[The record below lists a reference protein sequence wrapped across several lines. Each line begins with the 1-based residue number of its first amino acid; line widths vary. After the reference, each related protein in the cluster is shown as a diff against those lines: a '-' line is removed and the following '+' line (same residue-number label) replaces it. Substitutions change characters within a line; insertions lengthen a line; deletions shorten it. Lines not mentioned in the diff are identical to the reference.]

1 MFLKNLVKD
10 TKSIIL
16 LAVLSFVLLES
27 LVLIGV
33 TYIKKSDTKNYLSIV
48 SPDFKSHIDIA
59 SSHLTDISR
68 IFYDITIDKPKIE
81 DLMFKA
87 SSTQNEKLQAKL
99 RQELYQELVPS
110 YEYMKKYNVRQ
121 LHFQLP
127 KTVSFLRFHKP
138 SKFGDSLLGVRETLE
153 YVNEFRTPISAFEEG
168 RIFNGFRNVYPIY
181 KDNIFVGTV
190 EISFSFSGMQ
200 EILSKIDSTTY
211 IFLIKESIV
220 GSKVFDE
227 EKLNYK
233 KSEFKQFL
241 YDKTT
246 LKDTMQIGL
255 KEVTKIN
262 SHIAE
267 KVNKSLKEGKL
278 FSLFYKEK
286 EMYENN
292 TIIISF
298 VPVSNLEDEVVAYII
313 HYEFGN
319 FIDLIFKNLQ
329 ALFWLLT
336 LLAFILSSIFT
347 GMIFNEKKKQK
358 LIHDFAIHDSLT
370 GIYNRE
376 GINEIINQKIAEA
389 KETNKN
395 FSVIFFDIDFFKRV
409 NDIYGHDMG
418 DYVLENIANIV
429 SSEIKKGDIFAR
441 WGGEEFMLF
450 LPNTDMKTAVEL
462 ANTLRAMIEEHAFSN
477 IDSITCSF
485 GVTILRNN
493 EEKTAFLKRADRLLY
508 KAKESGRNCVKSA

>member
-1 MFLKNLVKD
+1 
-10 TKSIIL
+10 
-16 LAVLSFVLLES
+16 
-27 LVLIGV
+27 
-33 TYIKKSDTKNYLSIV
+33 
-48 SPDFKSHIDIA
+48 
-59 SSHLTDISR
+59 
-68 IFYDITIDKPKIE
+68 
-81 DLMFKA
+81 
-87 SSTQNEKLQAKL
+87 
-99 RQELYQELVPS
+99 
-110 YEYMKKYNVRQ
+110 
-121 LHFQLP
+121 
-127 KTVSFLRFHKP
+127 
-138 SKFGDSLLGVRETLE
+138 
-153 YVNEFRTPISAFEEG
+153 
-168 RIFNGFRNVYPIY
+168 
-181 KDNIFVGTV
+181 
-190 EISFSFSGMQ
+190 
-200 EILSKIDSTTY
+200 
-211 IFLIKESIV
+211 
-220 GSKVFDE
+220 
-227 EKLNYK
+227 
-233 KSEFKQFL
+233 
-241 YDKTT
+241 
-246 LKDTMQIGL
+246 
-255 KEVTKIN
+255 
-262 SHIAE
+262 
-267 KVNKSLKEGKL
+267 
-278 FSLFYKEK
+278 
-286 EMYENN
+286 
-292 TIIISF
+292 
-298 VPVSNLEDEVVAYII
+298 
-313 HYEFGN
+313 
-319 FIDLIFKNLQ
+319 
-329 ALFWLLT
+329 
-336 LLAFILSSIFT
+336 LAFILSSIFT